1 MITESPFQETSFQFQ
16 CNMPD
21 LFKEV
26 IPSILQTKKNVF
38 VGEADHKDYNKFVV
52 NRALSFHM
60 DCVLYANEM
69 NLYPDLDSDMQYQY
83 LLNTIRSMK
92 RKFQPWQKAEVLKDI
107 GCVKEY
113 FGYSNEKAKEALRI
127 LSDEQLEQIRKHT
140 DKGGTNK

>member
-1 MITESPFQETSFQFQ
+1 
-16 CNMPD
+16 MPD
-21 LFKEV
+21 LFKEIV
-26 IPSILQTKKNVF
+26 PSILQTKKNVF
-38 VGEADHKDYNKFVV
+38 ETEEDYKDYNKFVV

-60 DCVLYANEM
+60 DCILYANEM

-83 LLNTIRSMK
+83 LLNTIRPMK

>member
-1 MITESPFQETSFQFQ
+1 
-16 CNMPD
+16 MPD

-38 VGEADHKDYNKFVV
+38 ESEVDYKDYNKFVV

-60 DCVLYANEM
+60 DCILYANEM

-140 DKGGTNK
+140 DKGGTK